1 METRIS
7 SVVIEVHYVQRLPE
21 LYFLPMA
28 FLPSDSI
35 MERVE
40 YTVQSVICRA
50 EIQGKAGFIMDSSYD
65 KLFRDFLFLSMGK
78 ETKIRDDDGG
88 TLLFNSGVFAKIDVH
103 KEIDSKILKADQS
116 NTAIIY
122 NISTSLSFTEKSK
135 TRSIRRWRSFSS
147 YLNIRRSVILP
158 VMPGA

>member
-1 METRIS
+1 
-7 SVVIEVHYVQRLPE
+7 
-21 LYFLPMA
+21 
-28 FLPSDSI
+28 

-122 NISTSLSFTEKSK
+122 NDQYFFKFYRKIENEINPEVEIVRVL
-135 TRSIRRWRSFSS
+135 IGA
-147 YLNIRRSVILP
+147 YYVSVILP
-158 VMPGA
+158 VMPAA